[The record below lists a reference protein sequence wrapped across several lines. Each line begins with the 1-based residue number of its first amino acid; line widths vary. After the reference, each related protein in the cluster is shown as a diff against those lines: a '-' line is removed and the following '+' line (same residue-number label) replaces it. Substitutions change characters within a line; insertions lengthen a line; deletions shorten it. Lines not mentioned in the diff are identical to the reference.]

1 MPFAIETWQARYRV
15 AIIGGGPAGSACAL
29 ALARLGVSDVVM
41 IEAGDYQRFRIGESI
56 PPESRR
62 WLQALGIEREF
73 LEQGHAPCYGS
84 CSYWGSEVR
93 GYNDSL
99 MNPLGHGWHLDRCR
113 FDRFLASQAQ
123 TRGVQV
129 YTGATLTHSA
139 PEANGFALDIQHAT
153 PQGRRM
159 LRIHADQVVDASG
172 THAVFARQRGSLKQ
186 GSHSLIC
193 LAALLVLRET
203 APPSSL
209 THLEAVEQGWWY
221 GASLPD
227 ARLLLALY
235 SDAAS
240 IKAGQFQKS
249 AVWRALL
256 AATRHT
262 AALAEHAEHAEQADP
277 PTGGIASFP
286 APSYCLDQV
295 SGQGWLAIGDAA
307 SAYDPITA
315 QGICKAL
322 ANGWLAAEVL
332 HAQSGL
338 ERYAQAVHAAYQDY
352 LALRRHWYGLEQR
365 WPHAS
370 FWKQLHEGIA

>member
-1 MPFAIETWQARYRV
+1 MPFAIETWHARYRV

-29 ALARLGVSDVVM
+29 ALARHGVSDVVM
-41 IEAGDYQRFRIGESI
+41 IEAGDYQHFRIGESI

-62 WLQALGIEREF
+62 LFQALGIEREF

-113 FDRFLASQAQ
+113 FDRFLASQAHA
-123 TRGVQV
+123 RGVQV
-129 YTGATLTHSA
+129 HTGATLTHSA
-139 PEANGFALDIQHAT
+139 PEADGFALDIQLAP
-153 PQGRRM
+153 PQERRM
-159 LRIHADQVVDASG
+159 LRIRADQVVDASG
-172 THAVFARQRGSLKQ
+172 TRAVFACQRGSLKR
-186 GSHSLIC
+186 GRHPLIC
-193 LAALLVLRET
+193 LAARFALRET
-203 APPSSL
+203 AHPSSL
-209 THLEAVEQGWWY
+209 TSLEAVEQGWWY

-227 ARLLLALY
+227 AQLLLAFY

-249 AVWRALL
+249 EQWRALL
-256 AATRHT
+256 ATTRHT
-262 AALAEHAEHAEQADP
+262 AALAEQADP
-277 PTGGIASFP
+277 PTGDIASFP

-295 SGQGWLAIGDAA
+295 GGHGWLAIGDAA

-322 ANGWLAAEVL
+322 ANGWMAAEVL
-332 HAQSGL
+332 RAQFGL
-338 ERYAQAVHAAYQDY
+338 DRYAQAVQSAYQDY
-352 LALRRHWYGLEQR
+352 LALRHYWYGLEQR

-370 FWKQLHEGIA
+370 FWKKFHAKPDRATF

>member
-1 MPFAIETWQARYRV
+1 MPFAIETWQSRYRI

-62 WLQALGIEREF
+62 LFHALGIEREF

-84 CSYWGSEVR
+84 CSYWGSEAR

-113 FDRFLASQAQ
+113 FDRFLASQAHA
-123 TRGVQV
+123 RGVQV
-129 YTGATLTHSA
+129 HIGATLTHST
-139 PEANGFALDIQHAT
+139 PKANGFTLDIQHAT

-172 THAVFARQRGSLKQ
+172 TRAVFARQRGSLKQ
-186 GSHSLIC
+186 GSHPLIC
-193 LAALLVLRET
+193 LAALLGLRET

-209 THLEAVEQGWWY
+209 SHLEAVEQGWWY
-221 GASLPD
+221 GAFLPD

-235 SDAAS
+235 SNAAS
-240 IKAGQFQKS
+240 IKAGQLWKS
-249 AVWRALL
+249 EQWRTLL
-256 AATRHT
+256 AATRHI
-262 AALAEHAEHAEQADP
+262 AALADQAAP
-277 PTGGIASFP
+277 LTGRIASFP
-286 APSYCLDQV
+286 APSYCLDHV
-295 SGQGWLAIGDAA
+295 GGRGWLAIGDAA
-307 SAYDPITA
+307 SAYDPIA
-315 QGICKAL
+315 SQGICKAL
-322 ANGWLAAEVL
+322 ANGLLAAEVL
-332 HAQSGL
+332 QAQSGL

-370 FWKQLHEGIA
+370 FWKKFHERIAG